1 MGTEPV
7 VVNASP
13 LIALLG
19 IRQEG
24 LLPALFGEVYAPR
37 AVLAEVGAGASKDP
51 NAGRLESLHWLR
63 PVEAVDVP
71 ESVQGWGLG
80 RGESEVLAVA
90 AQTAGARAVL
100 DDLAARR
107 CARFLGVRVLGTGK
121 VLVLAKQRGLIESV
135 REQIDRLV
143 AADFRLS
150 ERLIAHLLAAA
161 GETSA
166 PRAES
171 S

>member
-1 MGTEPV
+1 M
-7 VVNASP
+7 A
-13 LIALLG
+13 
-19 IRQEG
+19 
-24 LLPALFGEVYAPR
+24 
-37 AVLAEVGAGASKDP
+37 
-51 NAGRLESLHWLR
+51 RLKSLHWLR
-63 PVEAVDVP
+63 PVDGVEVT

-90 AQTAGARAVL
+90 VQIPGARAVL

-135 REQIDRLV
+135 REQIERLV
-143 AADFRLS
+143 SADFRLS
-150 ERLIAHLLAAA
+150 ERLIGRLLTAA

-166 PRAES
+166 PSAASR
-171 S
+171 